1 MGIKIFKPSIYLG
14 NKKIRVQN
22 LTKIK
27 KKIIDDK
34 IGSNN
39 LHIENK
45 KNILEMSYTAAKETF
60 AKYKIKPNFLIFVSQ
75 GQDDIFPSCA
85 EKLAYL
91 LKLNKNALVLTISS
105 GCSGFVQALIL
116 ANKLLNKE
124 MKNGLII
131 CAEKYSKYI
140 SKKDFKTR
148 VLFSDAA
155 SATFVQFQ
163 NKKNYLH
170 EIYGHEGNNGEALCV
185 KKTDEQD
192 KLFMNGQKVF
202 LFGINNIP
210 GGIKKIS
217 SKIKIDKYLIHPGS
231 KVMLDTIVKKSSI
244 DPLKVCNSFQITG
257 NTVSSSIPLLININ
271 YKNLTNKNVLLSGFG
286 VGLSWATIAIKW
298 I

>member
-1 MGIKIFKPSIYLG
+1 MGIKIFKPSLYLG

-22 LTKIK
+22 LIKIK
-27 KKIIDDK
+27 KNIIDDK
-34 IGSNN
+34 IGSNT
-39 LHIENK
+39 LHVENK
-45 KNILEMSYTAAKETF
+45 KNILEMSYVAAKQTLT
-60 AKYKIKPNFLIFVSQ
+60 KYKLKPNFLIFVSQ

-85 EKLAYL
+85 EKLAHR
-91 LKLNKNALVLTISS
+91 LKINKNALVLTISS
-105 GCSGFVQALIL
+105 GCSGFVQAVIL

-140 SKKDFKTR
+140 SEKDFKTR

-155 SATFVQFQ
+155 SATFVQFK
-163 NKKNYLH
+163 NKKNFLH
-170 EIYGHEGNNGEALCV
+170 EIFGHEGNNGDALCV
-185 KKTDEQD
+185 KKINKND

-210 GGIKKIS
+210 DGIKKIS
-217 SKIKIDKYLIHPGS
+217 SKFKIDKYLIHPGS
-231 KVMLDTIVKKSSI
+231 KVMLDTIVKKSSLN
-244 DPLKVCNSFQITG
+244 PLKVCNSFHITG

-271 YKNLTNKNVLLSGFG
+271 YKNLINKNVLLSGFG